1 MVNTWS
7 KSMDFMGK
15 AIEISWEFSMK
26 LDLVGWN
33 GMKLDLANCEFLAIQ
48 LTICFYLYI
57 TGFDWVFWDVS
68 LKDDPKGMI
77 SPRWMYLPSSF
88 SVAGKW
94 STRILEMG
102 MGQYLLIPFL
112 VGWTSI
118 YQLFCCSPGVQGFDP
133 SPDDFSRKFHLVD
146 LPATVDYQR
155 LMGSVSKP
163 CTPGEHQNSW

>member
-1 MVNTWS
+1 MVKVYGFHGESYRN
-7 KSMDFMGK
+7 FMG
-15 AIEISWEFSMK
+15 IFDEIGSS
-26 LDLVGWN
+26 
-33 GMKLDLANCEFLAIQ
+33 GMKWDEIGSSKLWVSSHSVDHLFLSLHHGIWLGILRCVPQGWPKADD
-48 LTICFYLYI
+48 I
-57 TGFDWVFWDVS
+57 TKMDVS
-68 LKDDPKGMI
+68 SLQ
-77 SPRWMYLPSSF
+77 F

-155 LMGSVSKP
+155 LIGSVSKP